1 MSAGKRV
8 AIPTFGTRVSPRFD
22 CARAI
27 LVVAIDD
34 GKPTEREEFT
44 ASGWAPHE
52 RIDKLLELGVDTVVC
67 GGIDRWSAESLQSA
81 GVTVYGWVTGEIDGA
96 LAALL
101 RGDLDSEAMM
111 EAGGRRGCRRFRRND
126 GVSSQLRGSQQDV
139 TLQGRRGR
147 RHHGG
152 GADGGPGP
160 PPDR

>member
-34 GKPTEREEFT
+34 GKPTEREEFA

-52 RIDKLLELGVDTVVC
+52 RINKLLELGVDTVVC
-67 GGIDRWSAESLQSA
+67 GGIDCWSAESLQSA
-81 GVTVYGWVTGEIDGA
+81 GVTVYGWVTGEIEGA

-101 RGDLDSEAMM
+101 GGDLDSEATM
-111 EAGGRRGCRRFRRND
+111 EAGGRRGCRRFRGNN
-126 GVSSQLRGSQQDV
+126 GVSQLFSSQHGAKPERRY
-139 TLQGRRGR
+139 GRRR
-147 RHHGG
+147 RGG

-160 PPDR
+160 PRDC